1 MTSLSQLPFVEY
13 SPGGV
18 LIKEL
23 SSIANIQR
31 IDIQQETELS
41 RMTSGYYGRTVTVS
55 GEFSRRLHVVY
66 LLLRQVNLKTAVYQ
80 VFVTA
85 TCPLVDSVI
94 CFPQRLAKISAG
106 YW

>member
-1 MTSLSQLPFVEY
+1 MNHPT
-13 SPGGV
+13 GGV

-55 GEFSRRLHVVY
+55 GDFSKRLHVVY
-66 LLLRQVNLKTAVYQ
+66 LLLRQVNRASGVASTQPLALPTSSQ
-80 VFVTA
+80 TRP
-85 TCPLVDSVI
+85 TCVNI
-94 CFPQRLAKISAG
+94 YR
-106 YW
+106 

>member
-1 MTSLSQLPFVEY
+1 MNHPT
-13 SPGGV
+13 GGV

-55 GEFSRRLHVVY
+55 GDFSKRLHVVY
-66 LLLRQVNLKTAVYQ
+66 LLLRQVNRASGLTSTQ
-80 VFVTA
+80 
-85 TCPLVDSVI
+85 PLALPTSHKHD
-94 CFPQRLAKISAG
+94 QLA
-106 YW
+106 

>member
-1 MTSLSQLPFVEY
+1 MNYTT
-13 SPGGV
+13 GGV

-55 GEFSRRLHVVY
+55 GDFSKRLHVVY
-66 LLLRQVNLKTAVYQ
+66 LLLRQVNRASVVASTQPLALPTSSQ
-80 VFVTA
+80 TRP
-85 TCPLVDSVI
+85 TCVNI
-94 CFPQRLAKISAG
+94 YR
-106 YW
+106 